1 MQLHEKKR
9 RKVLI
14 NITSLIDVL
23 FLLLIF
29 FMVSSTFIE
38 QPGMKLEL
46 PESKS
51 ALIEKIKDLVLQ
63 INADGTMVLNDE
75 NVRLENLEELFKQML
90 PKLEEKSLVLK
101 ADKSVPHGTV
111 VKVMDLAKLSG
122 LEKLIIAT
130 QIEGGTN

>member
-51 ALIEKIKDLVLQ
+51 ALIEKIKDLILQ

>member
-1 MQLHEKKR
+1 MQLHEKKH
-9 RKVLI
+9 RKVII

-29 FMVSSTFIE
+29 LMISSTFVE

-46 PESKS
+46 PEAKS
-51 ALIEKIKDLVLQ
+51 ALTEKIKDLVLQ
-63 INADGTMVLNDE
+63 IDADGTLRLNDAIVE
-75 NVRLENLEELFKQML
+75 IETLEQAFKEML

-130 QIEGGTN
+130 QVEPGNK